1 MCFFVQTKSTPL
13 PFTPASNS
21 RIMCARSLYSGIFPR
36 FERPG
41 KSEDWVAAAAPTANE
56 PLRND
61 IMQMI
66 YLKCDMMLLLLL
78 LLIPTT
84 MTNNKISSSV
94 LDPLAWAEELFP
106 GRKRCIFVKSYVFQK
121 CRIDLSVNTHTH
133 THIRSIACEIWYF
146 PIFHLRVLESW
157 TQCNAVQ
164 CLPKRG
170 NSFSIG
176 KTFSQD
182 W

>member
-1 MCFFVQTKSTPL
+1 
-13 PFTPASNS
+13 
-21 RIMCARSLYSGIFPR
+21 MCARSLYSGIFPR
-36 FERPG
+36 VERPG

-94 LDPLAWAEELFP
+94 LEPLAWAEELFP

-133 THIRSIACEIWYF
+133 THTFYCMWNLIFSYF
-146 PIFHLRVLESW
+146 PLKSIRELD
-157 TQCNAVQ
+157 TMQCSAM
-164 CLPKRG
+164 LAKE
-170 NSFSIG
+170 G
-176 KTFSQD
+176 KLV
-182 W
+182 